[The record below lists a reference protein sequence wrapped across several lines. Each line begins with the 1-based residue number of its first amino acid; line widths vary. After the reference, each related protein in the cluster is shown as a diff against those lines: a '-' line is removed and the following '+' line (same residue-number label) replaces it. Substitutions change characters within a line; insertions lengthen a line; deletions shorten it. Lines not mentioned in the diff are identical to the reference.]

1 MTYIK
6 PPVPE
11 SPATTERKWVRTWG
25 EAVNIETA
33 AKMLGVSRDT
43 VSRRIK
49 EGHLATTPT
58 GGVLVRE
65 MCRWAHSNA
74 STARPQKMVV
84 IP

>member
-6 PPVPE
+6 DAATWNPE
-11 SPATTERKWVRTWG
+11 TLERKWVRTWG
-25 EAVNIETA
+25 EAVSIATA
-33 AKMLGVSRDT
+33 AKILGVSRDT

-49 EGHLATTPT
+49 DGYLATTPT
-58 GGVLVRE
+58 GSVLVRE

-74 STARPQKMVV
+74 STARRLRMVV

>member
-6 PPVPE
+6 KPIPE
-11 SPATTERKWVRTWG
+11 APDTTEEKWARTWG

-33 AKMLGVSRDT
+33 AKILGVSRDT

-49 EGHLATTPT
+49 EGHLSTTPT

-74 STARPQKMVV
+74 STARKQKLVV

>member
-1 MTYIK
+1 MKYIK
-6 PPVPE
+6 DAPPINPE
-11 SPATTERKWVRTWG
+11 TMERKWVRTWG

-74 STARPQKMVV
+74 STARRPRLVV